1 MKVENSKGQELKGRR
16 QIVKQVFEYL
26 VIKSSPQAV
35 TQRVS
40 VKKVFL
46 KISKILQE
54 STCAKVFF

>member
-40 VKKVFL
+40 VKKVEL
-46 KISKILQE
+46 S
-54 STCAKVFF
+54 